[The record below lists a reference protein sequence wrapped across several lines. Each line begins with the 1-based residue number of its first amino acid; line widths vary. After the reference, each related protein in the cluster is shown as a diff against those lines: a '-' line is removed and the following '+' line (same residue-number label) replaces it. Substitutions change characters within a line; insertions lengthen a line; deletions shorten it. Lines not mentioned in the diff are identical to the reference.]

1 MSDLLQGLAAMRENY
16 RAGALRRTDLAS
28 CPLAQFALWLEEAEA
43 AGFSHPNACSL
54 ATADALG
61 NPSSRAV
68 LLKGVEEGCFVFYT
82 NFESRKARELNENP
96 RVALNFPWWSMQ
108 RQVSVEGTAERMD
121 EESAER
127 YFRTRPL
134 DSRFGAW
141 ASRQSAQ
148 LQSREVLEKAFDEV
162 VDRFGEDPPK
172 PPFWGGYRVRPVVI
186 EFWHGQPGRLHDRFV
201 YRRGGEDWAI
211 ERLYP

>member
-1 MSDLLQGLAAMRENY
+1 MRESY
-16 RAGALRRTDLAS
+16 RVGALRRTDLAS
-28 CPLAQFALWLEEAEA
+28 CPLEQFAVWLEDAET

-61 NPSSRAV
+61 HPSSRAV
-68 LLKGVEEGCFVFYT
+68 LLKGVEDGCFVFYT
-82 NFESRKARELNENP
+82 NFESRKARELDENP
-96 RVALNFPWWSMQ
+96 RAALNFPWWSMQ
-108 RQVSVEGTAERMD
+108 RQVAVEGTVEKMD
-121 EESAER
+121 DESAER

-141 ASRQSAQ
+141 ASRQSA
-148 LQSREVLEKAFDEV
+148 LLESREILENSFDEMV
-162 VDRFGEDPPK
+162 ERFGENPPK
-172 PPFWGGYRVRPVVI
+172 PPFWGGYRVKPVAI

-201 YRRGGEDWAI
+201 YRRKGEGWTI